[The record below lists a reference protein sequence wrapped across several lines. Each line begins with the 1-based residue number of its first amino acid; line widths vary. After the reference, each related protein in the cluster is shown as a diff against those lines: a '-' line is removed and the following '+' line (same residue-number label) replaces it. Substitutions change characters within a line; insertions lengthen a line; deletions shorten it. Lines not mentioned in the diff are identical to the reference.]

1 MYNRMQI
8 QSALENPQAVPNAML
23 DRYQQGMQP
32 QVLPEDA
39 KYEELR
45 RARMTNAS
53 MGTQAL
59 QANPSQTPTI
69 MAQKEMEIAQLKAM
83 LDGAMRNGA
92 LQRQVSGLPM
102 AMGQPMPPAAP
113 PPMQPP
119 AAPPPQPQPQ
129 PRPQPQPPQEAG
141 LAALPAQNM
150 AQGFAPG
157 GIVSFS
163 NGGLNDMSNAE
174 IDEYEARGGPS
185 MYSAPKGVSRA
196 GEDDLKETIY
206 RQAVMAVPTIQQAA
220 EEQRRLREEM
230 GLGNVYKA
238 REDRLAAREKE
249 YEKEKEGRG
258 LGALASS
265 LAAFASAPRKGKI
278 GAAAQSLQA
287 QVQQNKALD
296 RQFQL
301 AISEAK
307 DRIEDSKIKM
317 AEGDI
322 DAGIKQRETA
332 LKQVSDARKMLLD
345 AGYKDEQIK
354 AMMERIAASER
365 NVAQQ
370 IASAQ
375 AIANIRADV
384 AVEMA
389 KIRAETGGRT
399 DLQQIQNAFYA
410 KLKQENAQKPKGE
423 QVTDEQLKV
432 AAYQEA
438 GEFQKKYTPAG
449 QSAAA
454 ATQRAETGSINAAT
468 KKSQAEVDYEN
479 QIRYS
484 QDARKIKREK
494 GNDAYEAYIE
504 REVAKKFPP
513 KPGSGV
519 LPYPQAGGKSND
531 PLGLR

>member
-1 MYNRMQI
+1 MYNRMQV

-45 RARMTNAS
+45 RARMSNAA
-53 MGTQAL
+53 MGMQAL

-69 MAQKEMEIAQLKAM
+69 MAQKEMEIAQLKSM
-83 LDGAMRNGA
+83 LNGAMANGA

-102 AMGQPMPPAAP
+102 AMGRPMPPPAP
-113 PPMQPP
+113 SPMQ
-119 AAPPPQPQPQ
+119 APS
-129 PRPQPQPPQEAG
+129 PQPPQPAPQETG
-141 LAALPAQNM
+141 LASLPAQNM

-163 NGGLNDMSNAE
+163 NGGLNSMSDAE

-185 MYSAPKGVSRA
+185 MYSVPKGVSRA
-196 GEDDLKETIY
+196 GEGDV
-206 RQAVMAVPTIQQAA
+206 RQAIYQQALMNVPTQQQAIA
-220 EEQRRLREEM
+220 ERRRLREEA
-230 GLGNVYKA
+230 GLKDVYKA
-238 REDRLAAREKE
+238 REERLAAREKE
-249 YEKEKEGRG
+249 YEKEKEERG

-301 AISEAK
+301 AMSEAK
-307 DRIEDSKIKM
+307 DRIEDSKIKL

-365 NVAQQ
+365 NVADR
-370 IASAQ
+370 IASAE
-375 AIANIRADV
+375 AIAVMRAEV
-384 AVEMA
+384 AE
-389 KIRAETGGRT
+389 KIAAMQRETGGKT
-399 DLQQIQNAFYA
+399 DLQQASAAFYA
-410 KLKQENAQKPKGE
+410 KLKQENAKKPKGE

-438 GEFQKKYTPAG
+438 AKMLPSGI
-449 QSAAA
+449 SAAA
-454 ATQRAETGSINAAT
+454 ATQRAETSKSTAET
-468 KKSQAEVDYEN
+468 KRSQAEDEAMARVRLTPAY
-479 QIRYS
+479 
-484 QDARKIKREK
+484 RKIKTDK
-494 GNDAYEAYIE
+494 GYDAAEEYAETE
-504 REVAKKFPP
+504 MRKRFPA
-513 KPGSGV
+513 SGTV
-519 LPYPQAGGKSND
+519 STRGAMPYPQAGGKSND

>member
-83 LDGAMRNGA
+83 LDGAMKNGA

-129 PRPQPQPPQEAG
+129 PPQEAG

-163 NGGLNDMSNAE
+163 DGGRAGALLTDAE
-174 IDEYEARGGPS
+174 REGWNIGDNIVDEYNVSGGYGTQVVP
-185 MYSAPKGVSRA
+185 PRRA
-196 GEDDLKETIY
+196 TEDDLKEAIY
-206 RQAVMAVPTIQQAA
+206 RKALMNVPTIQQAA
-220 EEQRRLREEM
+220 AEQRRLREEM
-230 GLGNVYKA
+230 GLGKVYEA
-238 REDRLAAREKE
+238 REARLAAREKE

-322 DAGIKQRETA
+322 DAGIKQREAA
-332 LKQVSDARKMLLD
+332 LKQVSDAQKMLLD

-375 AIANIRADV
+375 TIANIRAEV
-384 AVEMA
+384 AE
-389 KIRAETGGRT
+389 KIAGMQRESGGKT
-399 DLQQIQNAFYA
+399 DLQQLSAAWFG
-410 KLKQENAQKPKGE
+410 KLKEENAKKPKGE

-438 GEFQKKYTPAG
+438 AKMLPSGV
-449 QSAAA
+449 SAAA
-454 ATQRAETGSINAAT
+454 ATQRAETGKTNVET
-468 KKSQAEVDYEN
+468 KRSQAEDEAM
-479 QIRYS
+479 
-484 QDARKIKREK
+484 ARVRLTPAYRKLKREK
-494 GNDAYEAYIE
+494 GEAAAEDYAE
-504 REVAKKFPP
+504 AEMRKRFPT
-513 KPGSGV
+513 SSTRGV
-519 LPYPQAGGKSND
+519 LPYPQAGGKPND

>member
-1 MYNRMQI
+1 MQV

-45 RARMTNAS
+45 RARMSNAA
-53 MGTQAL
+53 MGMQAL
-59 QANPSQTPTI
+59 QANPSQTPTV

-83 LDGAMRNGA
+83 LNGAMTNGA

-102 AMGQPMPPAAP
+102 AMGRPMPPPAP
-113 PPMQPP
+113 PPMQ
-119 AAPPPQPQPQ
+119 APPPQP
-129 PRPQPQPPQEAG
+129 PQPPQPAPQETG
-141 LAALPAQNM
+141 LASLPAQNM

-163 NGGLNDMSNAE
+163 NGGLNSMSNAE

-185 MYSAPKGVSRA
+185 MYTTPKPTGGDVRE
-196 GEDDLKETIY
+196 GIY
-206 RQAVMAVPTIQQAA
+206 QQALMDVPTVSQAIA
-220 EEQRRLREEM
+220 EQRRLREEA

-365 NVAQQ
+365 NVAER
-370 IASAQ
+370 IASAE
-375 AIANIRADV
+375 AIAVMRAEV
-384 AVEMA
+384 AE
-389 KIRAETGGRT
+389 KIAAMQRETGGKT
-399 DLQQIQNAFYA
+399 DLQQASAAFYA
-410 KLKQENAQKPKGE
+410 KLKQENAKKPKGE

-438 GEFQKKYTPAG
+438 AKMLPSGI
-449 QSAAA
+449 AAA
-454 ATQRAETGSINAAT
+454 ASSERASTTRA
-468 KKSQAEVDYEN
+468 KSEDEAVSRLKRTPEYLEASD
-479 QIRYS
+479 
-484 QDARKIKREK
+484 REK
-494 GNDAYEAYIE
+494 QKMETETRQRYR
-504 REVAKKFPP
+504 RENN
-513 KPGSGV
+513 V
-519 LPYPQAGGKSND
+519 LPYPGASKVNSGVDRSN
-531 PLGLR
+531 PLLNSN

>member
-1 MYNRMQI
+1 
-8 QSALENPQAVPNAML
+8 ML

-45 RARMTNAS
+45 RARMSNAA
-53 MGTQAL
+53 MGMQAL
-59 QANPSQTPTI
+59 QANPSQTPTV

-83 LDGAMRNGA
+83 LNGAMTNGA

-102 AMGQPMPPAAP
+102 AMGRPMPPPAP
-113 PPMQPP
+113 PPMQ
-119 AAPPPQPQPQ
+119 APPPQPPQ
-129 PRPQPQPPQEAG
+129 PAPQETG
-141 LAALPAQNM
+141 LASLPAQNM

-163 NGGLNDMSNAE
+163 VGGDLLTPAE
-174 IDEYEARGGPS
+174 REGWGIGDNYVDEYNVSGGYGTQVPPPRRPTGGDVKEA
-185 MYSAPKGVSRA
+185 
-196 GEDDLKETIY
+196 IY
-206 RQAVMAVPTIQQAA
+206 QQALMDVPTYSQAIA
-220 EEQRRLREEM
+220 ERRRLREEA
-230 GLGNVYKA
+230 GLKDVYKA
-238 REDRLAAREKE
+238 REERLAAREKE

-301 AISEAK
+301 AMSEAK
-307 DRIEDSKIKM
+307 DRIEDSKIKL

-365 NVAQQ
+365 SVAER
-370 IASAQ
+370 IASAE
-375 AIANIRADV
+375 AIAVMRAEV
-384 AVEMA
+384 AE
-389 KIRAETGGRT
+389 KIAAMQRETGGKT
-399 DLQQIQNAFYA
+399 DLQQASAAFYA
-410 KLKQENAQKPKGE
+410 KLKQENDKKPKGE
-423 QVTDEQLKV
+423 QLTDEQLKV

-438 GEFQKKYTPAG
+438 AKMLPSG
-449 QSAAA
+449 QAAAA
-454 ATQRAETGSINAAT
+454 ATQRAETSKSTAET
-468 KKSQAEVDYEN
+468 KRSQAEDEAMARVRLTPAY
-479 QIRYS
+479 
-484 QDARKIKREK
+484 RKIKTDK
-494 GNDAYEAYIE
+494 GYDAAEEYAETE
-504 REVAKKFPP
+504 MRKRFPA
-513 KPGSGV
+513 SGTV
-519 LPYPQAGGKSND
+519 STRGAMPYPQAGGKSND

>member
-119 AAPPPQPQPQ
+119 PPPQPQPQ
-129 PRPQPQPPQEAG
+129 PQAPQEAG

-185 MYSAPKGVSRA
+185 MYSVPKGVSRA
-196 GEDDLKETIY
+196 GEGDVREAIY
-206 RQAVMAVPTIQQAA
+206 RQALMNVPTEQQAVA
-220 EEQRRLREEM
+220 ERRRLREEM

-365 NVAQQ
+365 NVAER
-370 IASAQ
+370 IASAE
-375 AIANIRADV
+375 AIAVMRAEV
-384 AVEMA
+384 AE
-389 KIRAETGGRT
+389 KIAAMQRETGGKT
-399 DLQQIQNAFYA
+399 DLQQASAAFYA
-410 KLKQENAQKPKGE
+410 KLKQENAKKPKGE

-438 GEFQKKYTPAG
+438 AKMLPSGI
-449 QSAAA
+449 AAA
-454 ATQRAETGSINAAT
+454 ASSERASTTRA
-468 KKSQAEVDYEN
+468 KSEDEAVSRLKRTPEYLEASD
-479 QIRYS
+479 
-484 QDARKIKREK
+484 REK
-494 GNDAYEAYIE
+494 QKMETETRQRYR
-504 REVAKKFPP
+504 RENN
-513 KPGSGV
+513 V
-519 LPYPQAGGKSND
+519 LPYPGASKVNSGVDRSN
-531 PLGLR
+531 PLLNSN

>member
-1 MYNRMQI
+1 M
-8 QSALENPQAVPNAML
+8 
-23 DRYQQGMQP
+23 
-32 QVLPEDA
+32 
-39 KYEELR
+39 
-45 RARMTNAS
+45 
-53 MGTQAL
+53 
-59 QANPSQTPTI
+59 
-69 MAQKEMEIAQLKAM
+69 
-83 LDGAMRNGA
+83 
-92 LQRQVSGLPM
+92 
-102 AMGQPMPPAAP
+102 
-113 PPMQPP
+113 
-119 AAPPPQPQPQ
+119 
-129 PRPQPQPPQEAG
+129 
-141 LAALPAQNM
+141 
-150 AQGFAPG
+150 
-157 GIVSFS
+157 
-163 NGGLNDMSNAE
+163 
-174 IDEYEARGGPS
+174 
-185 MYSAPKGVSRA
+185 
-196 GEDDLKETIY
+196 
-206 RQAVMAVPTIQQAA
+206 
-220 EEQRRLREEM
+220 
-230 GLGNVYKA
+230 
-238 REDRLAAREKE
+238 
-249 YEKEKEGRG
+249 
-258 LGALASS
+258 
-265 LAAFASAPRKGKI
+265 
-278 GAAAQSLQA
+278 
-287 QVQQNKALD
+287 QQNKALD

-375 AIANIRADV
+375 TIANIRADV

-432 AAYQEA
+432 AAFQEA

-454 ATQRAETGSINAAT
+454 ATQRADTSKTAAETRR
-468 KKSQAEVDYEN
+468 SQAEDEAM
-479 QIRYS
+479 
-484 QDARKIKREK
+484 ARVRLTPAYRKLKTEK
-494 GNDAYEAYIE
+494 GEAAAEDYAE
-504 REVAKKFPP
+504 AEMRKRFPASSTR
-513 KPGSGV
+513 GA

>member
-113 PPMQPP
+113 PSMQPP
-119 AAPPPQPQPQ
+119 AAPPPQ
-129 PRPQPQPPQEAG
+129 PQPQPPQEAG

-185 MYSAPKGVSRA
+185 MYSAPKGVSRV
-196 GEDDLKETIY
+196 GEGDVREAIY
-206 RQAVMAVPTIQQAA
+206 RQALMDVPTEQQAVA
-220 EEQRRLREEM
+220 ERRRLREEM

-301 AISEAK
+301 AMSEAK
-307 DRIEDSKIKM
+307 DRIEDSKLKM

-365 NVAQQ
+365 SVAER
-370 IASAQ
+370 IASAE
-375 AIANIRADV
+375 AIAV
-384 AVEMA
+384 M
-389 KIRAETGGRT
+389 RAEVAEKIAGMQRESGGKT
-399 DLQQIQNAFYA
+399 DLQQLSAAWFG
-410 KLKQENAQKPKGE
+410 KLKEENAKKPKGE

-438 GEFQKKYTPAG
+438 AKMLPSGV
-449 QSAAA
+449 SAAA
-454 ATQRAETGSINAAT
+454 ATTRADTSKTTAETRR
-468 KKSQAEVDYEN
+468 SQAEDEAM
-479 QIRYS
+479 
-484 QDARKIKREK
+484 ARVRLTPAYRKLKREK
-494 GNDAYEAYIE
+494 GEAAAEEYAE
-504 REVAKKFPP
+504 TEMRKRFPT
-513 KPGSGV
+513 SSTRGV

>member
-83 LDGAMRNGA
+83 LDGAMKNGA

-119 AAPPPQPQPQ
+119 AAPPPQ
-129 PRPQPQPPQEAG
+129 PQPQPPQEAG

-185 MYSAPKGVSRA
+185 MYSVPKGVSRA
-196 GEDDLKETIY
+196 DESALKEAIY
-206 RQAVMAVPTIQQAA
+206 RQALMNVPTEQQAVA
-220 EEQRRLREEM
+220 ERRRLREEM

-238 REDRLAAREKE
+238 REDRLAAREEE
-249 YEKEKEGRG
+249 YKKEKEGRG

-307 DRIEDSKIKM
+307 DRIEDSKLKL

-365 NVAQQ
+365 SVAER
-370 IASAQ
+370 IASAE
-375 AIANIRADV
+375 AIAV
-384 AVEMA
+384 M
-389 KIRAETGGRT
+389 RAEVAEKIAGMQRESGGKT
-399 DLQQIQNAFYA
+399 DLQQLSAAWFG
-410 KLKQENAQKPKGE
+410 KLKEENAKKPKGE

-438 GEFQKKYTPAG
+438 AKMLPSGI
-449 QSAAA
+449 AAA
-454 ATQRAETGSINAAT
+454 ASSERAGTTRA
-468 KKSQAEVDYEN
+468 KSEDEAVSRLKRTPEYLEASD
-479 QIRYS
+479 
-484 QDARKIKREK
+484 REK
-494 GNDAYEAYIE
+494 QRMENETRQRYR
-504 REVAKKFPP
+504 RENN
-513 KPGSGV
+513 V
-519 LPYPQAGGKSND
+519 LPYPKASKAGSGVDTSN
-531 PLGLR
+531 PLLR

>member
-113 PPMQPP
+113 PSMQPP
-119 AAPPPQPQPQ
+119 AAPPPQ
-129 PRPQPQPPQEAG
+129 PQPQPPQEAG

-185 MYSAPKGVSRA
+185 MYSVPKGVTRA
-196 GEDDLKETIY
+196 GEGDVREAIY
-206 RQAVMAVPTIQQAA
+206 RQALMDVPTEQQAVA
-220 EEQRRLREEM
+220 ERRRLREEM

-301 AISEAK
+301 AMSEAK
-307 DRIEDSKIKM
+307 DRIEDSKLKM

-365 NVAQQ
+365 SVAER
-370 IASAQ
+370 IASAE
-375 AIANIRADV
+375 AIAV
-384 AVEMA
+384 M
-389 KIRAETGGRT
+389 RAEVAEKIAGMQRESGGKT
-399 DLQQIQNAFYA
+399 DLQQLSAAWFG
-410 KLKQENAQKPKGE
+410 KLKEENAKKPKGE

-438 GEFQKKYTPAG
+438 AKMLPSGV
-449 QSAAA
+449 SAAA
-454 ATQRAETGSINAAT
+454 ATTRADTSKTTAETRR
-468 KKSQAEVDYEN
+468 SQAEDEAM
-479 QIRYS
+479 
-484 QDARKIKREK
+484 ARVRLTPAYRKLKREK
-494 GNDAYEAYIE
+494 GEAAAEEYAE
-504 REVAKKFPP
+504 TEMRKRFPT
-513 KPGSGV
+513 SSTRGV

>member
-129 PRPQPQPPQEAG
+129 PPQEAG

-185 MYSAPKGVSRA
+185 MYSVPKGVSRA
-196 GEDDLKETIY
+196 DESDLKEAIY
-206 RQAVMAVPTIQQAA
+206 RQALMDVPTEQQAVA
-220 EEQRRLREEM
+220 ERRRLREEM

-301 AISEAK
+301 AMSEAK
-307 DRIEDSKIKM
+307 DRIEDSKLKM

-365 NVAQQ
+365 SVAER
-370 IASAQ
+370 IASAE
-375 AIANIRADV
+375 AIAV
-384 AVEMA
+384 M
-389 KIRAETGGRT
+389 RAEVAEKIAGMQRESGGKT
-399 DLQQIQNAFYA
+399 DLQQLSAAWFG
-410 KLKQENAQKPKGE
+410 KLKEENAKKPKGE

-438 GEFQKKYTPAG
+438 AKMLPSGV
-449 QSAAA
+449 SAAA
-454 ATQRAETGSINAAT
+454 ATTRADTSKTTAETRR
-468 KKSQAEVDYEN
+468 SQAEDEAM
-479 QIRYS
+479 
-484 QDARKIKREK
+484 ARVRLTPAYRKLKREQ
-494 GNDAYEAYIE
+494 GEAAAEEYAE
-504 REVAKKFPP
+504 TEMRKRFPT
-513 KPGSGV
+513 SSTRGV
-519 LPYPQAGGKSND
+519 LPYPQAGGKRDD

>member
-129 PRPQPQPPQEAG
+129 PPQEAG

-185 MYSAPKGVSRA
+185 MYSVPKGVTRA
-196 GEDDLKETIY
+196 GEGDVREAIY
-206 RQAVMAVPTIQQAA
+206 RQALMDVPTEQQAVA
-220 EEQRRLREEM
+220 ERRRLREEM

-301 AISEAK
+301 AMSEAK

-365 NVAQQ
+365 SVAER
-370 IASAQ
+370 IASAE
-375 AIANIRADV
+375 AIAV
-384 AVEMA
+384 M
-389 KIRAETGGRT
+389 RAEVAEKIAGMQRESGGKT
-399 DLQQIQNAFYA
+399 DLQQLSAAWFG
-410 KLKQENAQKPKGE
+410 KLKEENAKKPKGE

-438 GEFQKKYTPAG
+438 AKMLPSGV
-449 QSAAA
+449 SAAA
-454 ATQRAETGSINAAT
+454 ATTRADTSKTTAETRR
-468 KKSQAEVDYEN
+468 SQAEDEAM
-479 QIRYS
+479 
-484 QDARKIKREK
+484 ARVRLTPAYRKLKREQ
-494 GNDAYEAYIE
+494 GEAAAEEYAE
-504 REVAKKFPP
+504 TEMRKRFPT
-513 KPGSGV
+513 SSTRGV
-519 LPYPQAGGKSND
+519 LPYPQAGGKRDD

>member
-119 AAPPPQPQPQ
+119 AAPPQPQPQ
-129 PRPQPQPPQEAG
+129 PQPQPPQEAG

-163 NGGLNDMSNAE
+163 DGGLNDMSNTE

-196 GEDDLKETIY
+196 GEDDLKQAIY
-206 RQAVMAVPTIQQAA
+206 RKALMDVPTIQQAA

-332 LKQVSDARKMLLD
+332 LKQVSDAHKMLLD
-345 AGYKDEQIK
+345 AGYKEEQIK

-375 AIANIRADV
+375 ALANIRADV
-384 AVEMA
+384 AVEIA
-389 KIRAETGGRT
+389 KMRGETGGKT
-399 DLQQIQNAFYA
+399 DLQQAQSAFYA
-410 KLKQENAQKPKGE
+410 RLKQENAQKPKGE

-438 GEFQKKYTPAG
+438 AKMLPSGV
-449 QSAAA
+449 SAAA
-454 ATQRAETGSINAAT
+454 ATTRADTSKTAAETRR
-468 KKSQAEVDYEN
+468 SQAEDEAM
-479 QIRYS
+479 
-484 QDARKIKREK
+484 ARVRLTPAYRKLKTEK
-494 GNDAYEAYIE
+494 GEAAAEDYAE
-504 REVAKKFPP
+504 AEMRKRFPA
-513 KPGSGV
+513 SSTRGV

>member
-83 LDGAMRNGA
+83 LDGAMKNGA

-119 AAPPPQPQPQ
+119 AAPPPQ
-129 PRPQPQPPQEAG
+129 PQPQPPQEAG

-185 MYSAPKGVSRA
+185 MYSVPKGVSRA
-196 GEDDLKETIY
+196 GEGDVREAIY
-206 RQAVMAVPTIQQAA
+206 RQALMNVPTEQQAVA
-220 EEQRRLREEM
+220 ERRRLREEM

-301 AISEAK
+301 AMSEAK

-365 NVAQQ
+365 SVAER
-370 IASAQ
+370 IASAE
-375 AIANIRADV
+375 AIAV
-384 AVEMA
+384 M
-389 KIRAETGGRT
+389 RAEVAEKIAGMQRESGGKT
-399 DLQQIQNAFYA
+399 DLQQLSAAWFG
-410 KLKQENAQKPKGE
+410 KLKEENAKKPKGE

-438 GEFQKKYTPAG
+438 AKMLPSGV
-449 QSAAA
+449 SAAA
-454 ATQRAETGSINAAT
+454 ATQRAETSKSTAET
-468 KKSQAEVDYEN
+468 RRSQAEDEAM
-479 QIRYS
+479 
-484 QDARKIKREK
+484 ARVRLTPAYRKLKREK
-494 GNDAYEAYIE
+494 GEAAAEDYAE
-504 REVAKKFPP
+504 AEMRKRFPT
-513 KPGSGV
+513 SSTRGV

>member
-1 MYNRMQI
+1 MQI

-119 AAPPPQPQPQ
+119 AAPLQ
-129 PRPQPQPPQEAG
+129 PQPQPPQEAG

-185 MYSAPKGVSRA
+185 MYSIPKGVSRA
-196 GEDDLKETIY
+196 DESDLKEAVY
-206 RQAVMAVPTIQQAA
+206 RKALMDVPTIQQAA
-220 EEQRRLREEM
+220 AEQRRLREEM
-230 GLGNVYKA
+230 GLGKVYEA

-332 LKQVSDARKMLLD
+332 LKQVSDAQKMLLD

-375 AIANIRADV
+375 TLANIRADV
-384 AVEMA
+384 AVEIA
-389 KIRAETGGRT
+389 KIRAETGGNT
-399 DLQQIQNAFYA
+399 DLQQIQRAFYA
-410 KLKQENAQKPKGE
+410 KLKQENANLPKG
-423 QVTDEQLKV
+423 QQKTDEQVRV

-438 GEFQKKYTPAG
+438 GEFQKKYTPSG
-449 QSAAA
+449 IAAA
-454 ATQRAETGSINAAT
+454 ASSERAGTTRA
-468 KKSQAEVDYEN
+468 KSEDEAVSRLKRTPEYLEASD
-479 QIRYS
+479 
-484 QDARKIKREK
+484 REK
-494 GNDAYEAYIE
+494 QKMENETRQRYR
-504 REVAKKFPP
+504 RENN
-513 KPGSGV
+513 V
-519 LPYPQAGGKSND
+519 LPYPNASKAGSGVDTSN
-531 PLGLR
+531 PLLR

>member
-119 AAPPPQPQPQ
+119 AAPPPQPRPQ
-129 PRPQPQPPQEAG
+129 PQPQPPQEAG

-163 NGGLNDMSNAE
+163 NGGLNDMSNTE

-375 AIANIRADV
+375 AIANIRAEV
-384 AVEMA
+384 AEKVAGMQRES
-389 KIRAETGGRT
+389 GGKT
-399 DLQQIQNAFYA
+399 DLQQLSAAWFG
-410 KLKQENAQKPKGE
+410 KLKEENAKKPKGE

-438 GEFQKKYTPAG
+438 AKMLPSGV
-449 QSAAA
+449 SAAA
-454 ATQRAETGSINAAT
+454 ATQRAETGSANAAT
-468 KKSQAEVDYEN
+468 KKSQAEDEAM
-479 QIRYS
+479 
-484 QDARKIKREK
+484 ARVRLTPAYRKLKREK
-494 GNDAYEAYIE
+494 GEAAAEEYAE
-504 REVAKKFPP
+504 TEVRKRFPTSNTR
-513 KPGSGV
+513 GA
-519 LPYPQAGGKSND
+519 LPYPQAGGKPND

>member
-1 MYNRMQI
+1 MQI

-129 PRPQPQPPQEAG
+129 PPQEAG

-150 AQGFAPG
+150 AQGFAHG

-163 NGGLNDMSNAE
+163 NGGGALLTDAE
-174 IDEYEARGGPS
+174 REGLDLGDNITDEYNVSGGYGTQVPPPRRATEGDVREA
-185 MYSAPKGVSRA
+185 
-196 GEDDLKETIY
+196 IY
-206 RQAVMAVPTIQQAA
+206 RQALMDVPTEQQAVA
-220 EEQRRLREEM
+220 ERRRLREEM

-365 NVAQQ
+365 SVAER
-370 IASAQ
+370 IASAE
-375 AIANIRADV
+375 AIAV
-384 AVEMA
+384 M
-389 KIRAETGGRT
+389 RAEVAEKIAGMQRESGGKT
-399 DLQQIQNAFYA
+399 DLQQLSAAWFG
-410 KLKQENAQKPKGE
+410 KLKEENAKKPKGE

-438 GEFQKKYTPAG
+438 AKMLPSGV
-449 QSAAA
+449 SAAA
-454 ATQRAETGSINAAT
+454 ATTRADTSKTTAETRR
-468 KKSQAEVDYEN
+468 SQAEDEAM
-479 QIRYS
+479 
-484 QDARKIKREK
+484 ARVRLTPAYRKLKREQ
-494 GNDAYEAYIE
+494 GEAAAEEYAE
-504 REVAKKFPP
+504 TEMRKRFPT
-513 KPGSGV
+513 SSTRGV
-519 LPYPQAGGKSND
+519 LPYPQAGGKRDD